1 MIEDI
6 FIRNIEEKDIEEV
19 VDIQI
24 SGWKEAYRGII
35 DEEYLKNMN
44 REERIK
50 KRKKDYKENS
60 FIVATY
66 HNIIVGFCRYINNN
80 KFSSNILN
88 IDCELLSIYVKPE
101 FKFKGIGS
109 KMFEFAINDLKKESK
124 QQMILWCLKDNI
136 KSRKFYEKMGGEVIA
151 KKEIKIGE
159 KYYSEVAYRFFI

>member
-50 KRKKDYKENS
+50 
-60 FIVATY
+60 
-66 HNIIVGFCRYINNN
+66 
-80 KFSSNILN
+80 
-88 IDCELLSIYVKPE
+88 
-101 FKFKGIGS
+101 
-109 KMFEFAINDLKKESK
+109 
-124 QQMILWCLKDNI
+124 
-136 KSRKFYEKMGGEVIA
+136 
-151 KKEIKIGE
+151 
-159 KYYSEVAYRFFI
+159 